1 MTRLDRFKRLIE
13 FRQQAL
19 FQMEFY
25 LSLEDMEMA
34 RRYYRLMNWIEDR
47 MGKD

>member
-19 FQMEFY
+19 FQMEHY
-25 LSLEDMEMA
+25 LPIDMEIA